1 MDPKI
6 IDDIANRLHNAMPSG
21 LRTLQG
27 DLEKN
32 VRAAVQA
39 ALAKLDLV
47 TREEFEVQQQV
58 LLRTRE
64 RLDAMTARV
73 ETLEEKVLGKK
84 ASSKSEPIDSGS
96 DSDNDGG

>member
-21 LRTLQG
+21 MRTLQG

-32 VRAAVQA
+32 LRAAIQS

-47 TREEFEVQQQV
+47 TREEFDVQTQV

-64 RLDAMTARV
+64 RLDAMTRRV
-73 ETLEEKVLGKK
+73 EALEKQVLGKGRNE
-84 ASSKSEPIDSGS
+84 AEPAEPL
-96 DSDNDGG
+96 SDNDMDGG